1 MALDLLVELE
11 IVKAKDCVTSPR
23 RSPTDEARRWRRDTR
38 PPCWWA
44 VSAAAVVLSSSGSRD
59 AAKRSMRCT
68 EPFCLGG
75 GARTATP
82 SRSQRA
88 ALRCARRPSAF
99 LFLAASGSLGR
110 MLMARAPL
118 VDDRLWPCHT
128 ARPSVAQRQEAAAAL
143 ASSTALVTGYLCK
156 RGRQRWLVSE
166 SDASTN
172 FRGSNRPLSARRT
185 ASSKS

>member
-23 RSPTDEARRWRRDTR
+23 RSPTDEARRWRRHTR

-59 AAKRSMRCT
+59 AAKRSMRCA

-99 LFLAASGSLGR
+99 LFLAAYRLSLVTVNG
-110 MLMARAPL
+110 ARHWLIASVAVPHRSS
-118 VDDRLWPCHT
+118 VSSAAARGCSSPAVQHSSFCDRLFVQM
-128 ARPSVAQRQEAAAAL
+128 R
-143 ASSTALVTGYLCK
+143 
-156 RGRQRWLVSE
+156 
-166 SDASTN
+166 ASTLV
-172 FRGSNRPLSARRT
+172 GI
-185 ASSKS
+185 